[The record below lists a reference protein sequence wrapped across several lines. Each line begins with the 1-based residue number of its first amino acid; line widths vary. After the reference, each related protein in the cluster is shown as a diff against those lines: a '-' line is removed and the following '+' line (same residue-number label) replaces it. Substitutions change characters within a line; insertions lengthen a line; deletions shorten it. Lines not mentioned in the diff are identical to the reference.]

1 MRKLKYVKLFENF
14 QVNEATYVKGIG
26 MDLNGLGTI
35 YRFSNVGQTTET
47 STGDVGSL
55 YTAKQ
60 MGFYDMEYVDTLL
73 NAIKGDQK
81 KLIVMNILFPNGL
94 NKKKN
99 EPLLDNEKN
108 DYCFFFTQF
117 DGDYT
122 KELDKLVD
130 PFNLNS
136 IGGKNGVWVSK
147 SLKSKESEIIKKVEN
162 WEKFWHYNHYGREKE

>member
-14 QVNEATYVKGIG
+14 QVNEATYVRGIG
-26 MDLNGLGTI
+26 MDKPGLGTI

-60 MGFYDMEYVDTLL
+60 MGFYDMEYVSTFL
-73 NAIKGDQK
+73 NVIKSDQE

-99 EPLLDNEKN
+99 EPLLDDEKN

-130 PFNLNS
+130 PFNLDS

-147 SLKSKESEIIKKVEN
+147 SLKSKESEIIKKIEN
-162 WEKFWHYNHYGREKE
+162 WEELWYYNHYGREKE